1 MIFYDAHLTDD
12 NHDKCLARCVNTLQK
27 LQFQLAVLS
36 VLFCCW
42 LLIFSLGFCASA
54 KQSNFLFPWTT
65 TLVTAATTLSS
76 AAARRAVQQG
86 DQNLK
91 TLAGQTFR
99 ENTMSEI

>member
-1 MIFYDAHLTDD
+1 MIFYDAHLTDA
-12 NHDKCLARCVNTLQK
+12 NHDKCLTRSVNTLQK
-27 LQFQLAVLS
+27 LQFLLS

-42 LLIFSLGFCASA
+42 LLLIFSLGFCASA

-99 ENTMSEI
+99 ERTNTLSEI